1 MCKTEVDNVEPS
13 NVKQC
18 KREEEVDNVETSLK
32 HFLQSPILHPKPLA
46 FETMLQNLM
55 DLWGINREEAGK
67 SDGITK
73 SLKTT
78 EWEKAGA
85 KYEYNAGARIKRLN
99 NKTTVKSTRKLF
111 FCNKIN
117 VATKIKG
124 HFNHH
129 HQHRHHSDK
138 RGKSFT
144 TNRTL

>member
-1 MCKTEVDNVEPS
+1 
-13 NVKQC
+13 
-18 KREEEVDNVETSLK
+18 
-32 HFLQSPILHPKPLA
+32 
-46 FETMLQNLM
+46 M